1 MTTFTMFSICLLVWL
16 LIGFYVGLKVVY
28 VEDNLSK
35 AKQDE
40 FKKKFKEQTGI
51 SIIDD
56 PQWAK
61 AWNMVIHKPSALAMI
76 TLLGG
81 ISGYLHT
88 VSKIKKFKAF
98 IAKKRGK

>member
-16 LIGFYVGLKVVY
+16 LIGFYVGVKVVY
-28 VEDNLSK
+28 VEDELNQKRKDEVL
-35 AKQDE
+35 KQI
-40 FKKKFKEQTGI
+40 KEQNGI
-51 SIIDD
+51 DVKND
-56 PQWAK
+56 PQWSK
-61 AWNMVIHKPSALAMI
+61 AWEMATHKPSALAMI